1 MRFVEGLSEE
11 VAFLLTNETYVE
23 ADQRVEEIM
32 FKTTWAK
39 TPR

>member
-1 MRFVEGLSEE
+1 MRFMKGLSEE

-23 ADQRVEEIM
+23 ADPRMEEIM
-32 FKTTWAK
+32 FKTTCAK